1 MGCLKLTYQKKP
13 VLKVI
18 SSKKELTS
26 LKSKLKGR
34 ISYPFGMPLPGRQFN
49 ANSYDYGHGGQEKD
63 DEISGSGN
71 SYTARFWQYDPRLGV
86 RWNRDPITYPWHS
99 PYVVFNDNPIA
110 FNDPLGL
117 FGSRKEART
126 YKKENGVKGRIQK
139 GDDGIFAINHK
150 KSGTSYFKDPSTDNF
165 PNLIGRQE
173 DGVIKSVLVTP
184 DETPSP
190 SAGHYMTGIGEFGK
204 RGELLTKTNAPLK
217 STGKV
222 KFYDNGWGGNQ
233 YAKTSK
239 VFGKGLTKF
248 AKKAPLIGHLMTA
261 SEIIDGIQADGNTI
275 GANTA
280 IEVAGAIGGAGGG
293 WAGAA
298 AGAAIG
304 SLIFPGVGTVV
315 GGVIGGV
322 LGSWG
327 GEAALESG
335 TRAIL
340 NE

>member
-1 MGCLKLTYQKKP
+1 MN
-13 VLKVI
+13 
-18 SSKKELTS
+18 TS
-26 LKSKLKGR
+26 YIIEHWIPETVSFTDY
-34 ISYPFGMPLPGRQFN
+34 YPFGMQMEERTGFREGNQ
-49 ANSYDYGHGGQEKD
+49 YGFQGQEKD
-63 DEISGSGN
+63 DEIAGSGN
-71 SYTARFWQYDPRLGV
+71 SYTARFWQYDPRLGK

-99 PYVVFNDNPIA
+99 PYVIFNNNPIA
-110 FNDPLGL
+110 FNDPVGL

-126 YKKENGVKGRIQK
+126 YKKEHGLKGRIHK
-139 GDDGIFAINHK
+139 GNDGIFSIDHK
-150 KSGTSYFKDPSTDNF
+150 KSGTSYFKDPSMDDI

-173 DGVIKSVLVTP
+173 DGVIMAVLVTP
-184 DETPSP
+184 DETASP
-190 SAGHYMTGIGEFGK
+190 SDAHYMTGIGEFGK
-204 RGELLTKTNAPLK
+204 RGEKLNKTTTPLK

-222 KFYDNGWGGNQ
+222 KYYDNNWAGNQ
-233 YAKTSK
+233 HVKTNK
-239 VFGKGLTKF
+239 VFSKGLTKV
-248 AKKAPLIGHLMTA
+248 AKKALLIGHVMTA

-304 SLIFPGVGTVV
+304 SMIFPGVGTVV
-315 GGVIGGV
+315 GGIIGGV

-327 GEAALESG
+327 GEAAAESG